1 MQETQ
6 VKSWVR
12 KADPQEKEMV
22 SHTSILA
29 WEIHGHR
36 GPGGLQSMELRIVRH
51 DLVTETMSYLDED
64 LKNSSTKG
72 SR

>member
-12 KADPQEKEMV
+12 KEDPQKKGMV
-22 SHTSILA
+22 THPSILA

-36 GPGGLQSMELRIVRH
+36 GPGGLQSMGLRIVRH
-51 DLVTETMSYLDED
+51 ALVTETTIRATSYLDKD
-64 LKNSSTKG
+64 LKN
-72 SR
+72 